1 LQAASGGSRDP
12 GAQVSTEAGPE
23 PRVERA
29 RCGHYGTARA
39 GCRARGRAQPAATP
53 VAAPARSLD
62 VLHLL
67 AHLLDEHLHVDR
79 GARRI
84 GVL

>member
-1 LQAASGGSRDP
+1 VPRSRTGDRGGKDLQAASGGSRDP

-29 RCGHYGTARA
+29 RCGHYGPART
-39 GCRARGRAQPAATP
+39 GCRARGRARPAATP
-53 VAAPARSLD
+53 VDAPARSLD

-67 AHLLDEHLHVDR
+67 ASNDR
-79 GARRI
+79 I
-84 GVL
+84 